1 MTSKVEGVHDL
12 YMVFRTDAGANIHGV
27 YLDTDYDP
35 SSISTATIE
44 GVKVWGMTNAVC
56 IESATESL
64 TVEVYNFAGQNIS
77 QTKGAAGLSTLSMA
91 KGIYLVKVADAKG
104 NVATYKLSVK

>member
-1 MTSKVEGVHDL
+1 
-12 YMVFRTDAGANIHGV
+12 
-27 YLDTDYDP
+27 
-35 SSISTATIE
+35 
-44 GVKVWGMTNAVC
+44 MTNAVC

-64 TVEVYNFAGQNIS
+64 TVDVYNFAGQNIS
-77 QTKGAAGLSTLSMA
+77 QTKVAAGLSTLSMA